1 MFFQSYIDSYEQML
15 LNGHLGFAL
24 IKMQNSFET
33 SGTTRILLN
42 TILVLIITCVYVTS
56 KL

>member
-1 MFFQSYIDSYEQML
+1 ML

-24 IKMQNSFET
+24 IKMKNSFET